1 MLINS
6 LEQMETIVDNNP
18 TLSWKGWD
26 VVESTVD
33 PMAFT
38 KLNAA
43 FVDGKWV
50 RTKTY
55 TIEQQG
61 WEIPLKFVR

>member
-6 LEQMETIVDNNP
+6 LEQMDKIVDNNP
-18 TLSWKGWD
+18 NLSWKGWD
-26 VVESTVD
+26 VVEMAFD

-50 RTKTY
+50 RIKTY
-55 TIEQQG
+55 PITEQG

>member
-1 MLINS
+1 MLIKS
-6 LEQMETIVDNNP
+6 LEQMEEIVENNSS
-18 TLSWKGWD
+18 LKWHGWD
-26 VVESTVD
+26 VVESTPD

-43 FVDGKWV
+43 FVNGTWV

-55 TIEQQG
+55 SITTEG
-61 WEIPLKFVR
+61 WEIPSKFMR